1 MAETLWTWHEL
12 IIKAYDEVWWELL
25 YSWGFII
32 EPNDTVENFLLD
44 NGITLSN
51 VATAEVACAMT
62 QDTFTLSSWTTQ
74 TFTQILSWLTFS
86 YTCAQDD
93 ADAGKCTLWE
103 QFSWDWTEVPATLVM
118 SVYGVLNKENNQ
130 HGAIFTWHS
139 VSYNDYSA
147 MQWPAPTWYHVPSK
161 DERVALCG
169 ILTSTFGL
177 ASNATTMGT
186 YLKMPMAGYRN
197 GSSSNVGSVGSN
209 GLYWSSTAYS
219 AVYAYSLYFN
229 SSSLSPQTGDDRAYG
244 LTVRCFKDTPI
255 IPDSSWTTLYDW
267 SSIATGAWV
276 FYNATDGLI
285 SVSWDWQTWYTIQD
299 KNLWATTVY
308 NQWDTETDAN
318 CGYFYQRGNNYGF
331 AHSGTITTSTTQVD
345 ASSYWPGNYYSSS
358 TFITRSESPYDWS
371 SVENDNLRWW
381 VTWVQ
386 SWYKLLHKE
395 FYLDYSAMRGPCP
408 EGYHIPLNTERQAV
422 YNIWT
427 ALWWWA
433 SAWNDFLNA
442 LKMPKIWH
450 LINQNGTVVDRDNYW
465 DYWSSAPS
473 YTTTVNNVSFY
484 MHAYNNN
491 SINPQDS
498 LVRPN
503 GMCLRAF
510 KDEPVVPNSTRTMLY
525 WISLTSWW
533 IFWNQ
538 TAWLISM
545 SSDWATW
552 ITIRDKNEWATS
564 VYNNWDTKT
573 AANCWWY
580 YQRWNNHLFPF
591 GSEVTTGAELVD
603 TTWYWPGNYYSGTTF
618 IVTNTSP
625 NDWSSIRN
633 DNLRWWVTWAVER
646 GRRVI

>member
-1 MAETLWTWHEL
+1 MAENLCTWHEL

-25 YSWGFII
+25 YSWGFIT
-32 EPNDTVENFLLD
+32 EPNDTVEDFLLE
-44 NGITLSN
+44 NNITLSN
-51 VATAEVACAMT
+51 AATAEVECDMT
-62 QDTFTLSSWTTQ
+62 GDLWTITWTWKTQ
-74 TFTQILSWLTFS
+74 TFYEILSSISLSWRCDLEWE
-86 YTCAQDD
+86 DVEWD
-93 ADAGKCTLWE
+93 A
-103 QFSWDWTEVPATLVM
+103 TEVPATLVM

-139 VSYNDYSA
+139 VPYDDYSA
-147 MQWPAPTWYHVPSK
+147 MRGPCPEGFHVPSAT
-161 DERVALCG
+161 EWQWVNTIMTSLS
-169 ILTSTFGL
+169 LTTWDSWRINL
-177 ASNATTMGT
+177 H
-186 YLKMPMAGYRN
+186 MPFAGYRTYRDVSL
-197 GSSSNVGSVGSN
+197 GSQGSYGRYLSSSPYSN
-209 GLYWSSTAYS
+209 STDNIS
-219 AVYAYSLYFN
+219 TLMMN
-229 SSSLSPQTGDDRAYG
+229 SSSVNANTSFYRTHGYSM
-244 LTVRCFKDTPI
+244 RCFKDSYVS
-255 IPDSSWTTLYDW
+255 PDSNWTVVQWTLWSAWIFWNQSQWLISITDWTT
-267 SSIATGAWV
+267 G
-276 FYNATDGLI
+276 
-285 SVSWDWQTWYTIQD
+285 YTMMD

-308 NQWDTETDAN
+308 NDWDTLTQQN
-318 CGYFYQRGNNYGF
+318 MWNMYQWWNNYGF
-331 AHSGTITTSTTQVD
+331 PSTWTITNTSSTKVD
-345 ASSYWPGNYYSSS
+345 ASSYWPNTDNWYYSSD
-358 TFITRSESPYDWS
+358 TFIFWNANDWS
-371 SVENDNLRWW
+371 SVRNNDLWGW
-381 VTWVQ
+381 VTWVI

-465 DYWSSAPS
+465 DYRSSTPS
-473 YTTTVNNVSFY
+473 YTTTVNNASFY

-525 WISLTSWW
+525 WTGLASWW

-591 GSEVTTGAELVD
+591 GSGVTTGTELVD
-603 TTWYWPGNYYSGTTF
+603 TTWYWPGNYYSGATF
-618 IVTNTSP
+618 IVTNASP
-625 NDWSSIRN
+625 NDWSSTRN